1 VTNACRV
8 PWAALVC
15 AVLCAAFCAAS
26 AGVARAASEPSAPAT
41 VRHVVIV
48 GISGLRWADVT
59 PRATPALWRLARDG
73 SVGDLVDYAEQPYA
87 CPADGWLTLNSGA
100 RAAAPGPCES
110 LPAVRASGNAARI
123 PAMPRIVAYNRQF
136 RQTPDW
142 GLLGGLAGCATAV
155 GPGAALALAGP
166 SGSVADYLPAPSA
179 ITAGALARCP
189 LTVVDLGTVPAY
201 PERALLAPLDHALA
215 GIAASLPPG
224 TLLLVTAPG
233 AAPGGRP
240 HLLTTVVSGPGYA
253 AGLLHATS
261 TRQPGI
267 VTLTDLTTAVA
278 GWLGRAV
285 PSYVIGA
292 RITSGA
298 RGSLAAAVG
307 SLTGQD
313 TAEQVWMSTHGWFFA
328 SYALADLV
336 LLGAPLLCWRG
347 GDPRCRRRRARWWRT
362 AGAFLA
368 VVPVATFL
376 ANLAPWWSL
385 SHPAAWLYGTAAC
398 WALVLGATA
407 LRVTRGSQ
415 CGPFGIICLFTLGV
429 LAVDVMTG
437 SRLQRATPFGL
448 SLLVSGRFYGIG
460 NEALGVYC
468 VCAIAG
474 AAWAAMLALARWPGR
489 RPAIACA
496 LAVGL
501 FAVVASGWPGF
512 GAKVGG
518 TIALVPCFVILV
530 LALRGVR
537 IGWRKAVPAALSGLA
552 VFAVFALVSYLF
564 PATGVSDIGTFAGN
578 LLHGQGGALLE
589 RKASS
594 NLGTLTLSALSPLV
608 PAAVAVAGLALWR
621 PAWFRLAW
629 LRLAVPAAFAA
640 RPLLRVTGWLIWLVL
655 VIGWLAD
662 DSGVIVPAAALPFA
676 LPLIIGTCASVSS
689 VDDEVTGYLG
699 NAFAG
704 ASVAGQTT

>member
-1 VTNACRV
+1 VTNVRRV

-15 AVLCAAFCAAS
+15 AVACAAFCAAS
-26 AGVARAASEPSAPAT
+26 VAAARAASQPGTPAT
-41 VRHVVIV
+41 IRHVVIV
-48 GISGLRWADVT
+48 GISGLRWADVS
-59 PRATPALWRLARDG
+59 PQATPALWRLARAG
-73 SVGDLVDYAEQPYA
+73 SVGDLVDYAEQPFA
-87 CPADGWLTLNSGA
+87 CPADGWLTLNGGA
-100 RAAAPGPCES
+100 RAAMPGPCQS
-110 LPAVRASGNAARI
+110 LPAVRVSGNGARI
-123 PAMPRIVAYNRQF
+123 PAMPRIVAGNQRF
-136 RQTPDW
+136 HQTPDW

-155 GPGAALALAGP
+155 GPGAALALATP
-166 SGSVADYLPAPSA
+166 SGAVAGYLPAPSA

-189 LTVVDLGTVPAY
+189 LTVVDLGTVPSSPSS
-201 PERALLAPLDHALA
+201 PERPLLAPLDHALA
-215 GIAASLPPG
+215 GIVASLPPG

-240 HLLTTVVSGPGYA
+240 HLLATVVSGPGYP

-278 GWLGRAV
+278 GWLGRVV
-285 PSYVIGA
+285 PSYVVGA
-292 RITSGA
+292 RITSGP
-298 RGSLAAAVG
+298 RGPLAATAG
-307 SLTGQD
+307 SLTGRD
-313 TAEQVWMSTHGWFFA
+313 TAEQVWLTTHGWFLA
-328 SYALADLV
+328 GYALADVV

-347 GDPRCRRRRARWWRT
+347 SDPRRRRRRARWWRT

-376 ANLAPWWSL
+376 ANIAPWWAG
-385 SHPAAWLYGTAAC
+385 SHPAVWLYGLAAC
-398 WALVLGATA
+398 WALVLGAVA

-415 CGPFGIICLFTLGV
+415 EGPFGIICLFTLGV

-437 SRLQRATPFGL
+437 SRLQPEAPFGL
-448 SLLVSGRFYGIG
+448 SLLVAGRFYGIG

-468 VCAIAG
+468 VCAVAG
-474 AAWAAMLALARWPGR
+474 AAWAGRLALARWPGP

-496 LAVGL
+496 SAVGL
-501 FAVVASGWPGF
+501 LAVVASGWPGF
-512 GAKVGG
+512 GAKAGG
-518 TIALVPCFVILV
+518 TIALVPCFVILA

-537 IGWRKAVPAALSGLA
+537 IGWRKAVPAALSGLV

-564 PATGVSDIGTFAGN
+564 PATGVSDIGAFAVN

-594 NLGTLTLSALSPLV
+594 NLGTLTVSALSPLV
-608 PAAVAVAGLALWR
+608 PAVIAVTGLALCR
-621 PAWFRLAW
+621 PAWFRLAAPSGA
-629 LRLAVPAAFAA
+629 LAA

-676 LPLIIGTCASVSS
+676 VPLVIGTCASLSS
-689 VDDEVTGYLG
+689 VDDGVTGYLG
-699 NAFAG
+699 SAFAG